1 VYGIEEVNEWLLF
14 NIRLAILQLY
24 RGDDKQHFDER
35 MVMICIV
42 LVHWINSPQV
52 DMLPFSDTL
61 SWFRATQFLL
71 FIFYETTNTDC
82 VVFGLSRPGLEP
94 TIRARYNNTMWL
106 EWIRGLW
113 YSLMFD
119 HCTVW
124 WFGLWC
130 LTPLSTILQLYRG
143 DQFYWW
149 RKPEYPE
156 KTNDLHHILLYR
168 VHIVMNGARTC
179 DCNGNMHWWHR

>member
-1 VYGIEEVNEWLLF
+1 MVVYRIEEVNEWLLF

-35 MVMICIV
+35 MMIRIDIV
-42 LVHWINSPQV
+42 LVHCINSPQV
-52 DMLPFSDTL
+52 DMLPLSNKL
-61 SWFRATQFLL
+61 SWFRANQSLL
-71 FIFYETTNTDC
+71 FIFNKATNTDC
-82 VVFGLSRPGLEP
+82 VV
-94 TIRARYNNTMWL
+94 MWL

-113 YSLMFD
+113 YPLMFD

-130 LTPLSTILQLYRG
+130 LTPLSTIFKLYRG

-149 RKPEYPE
+149 RKPGYLE
-156 KTNDLHHILLYR
+156 KTADLHHILLYR
-168 VHIVMNGARTC
+168 VHLVMNGVRTRN
-179 DCNGNMHWWHR
+179 CNGNRHWLHR